1 MNNSMRKRSCF
12 IPKWETKKIPKPP
25 PAIQTKRKEEKRD
38 DQRQSVNAIECQQNW
53 RPFLLLLLLLLLRR
67 PIFFSFF
74 TTKRLRLLFFSRGPD
89 RSSAK
94 DDTFRCG
101 RSTAVVNLLEKR
113 ITTKRRSRERE
124 NMFQKKKRKRGE
136 AVRFHWEMR
145 SSSVPTGHQQSPF
158 FFRRCS
164 SFHRFLD
171 SN

>member
-1 MNNSMRKRSCF
+1 MNNSVRKRSCL
-12 IPKWETKKIPKPP
+12 IPKWETKKNPEATAGHSDKKKRREARRSK
-25 PAIQTKRKEEKRD
+25 AIGKRHWMPTKLT
-38 DQRQSVNAIECQQNW
+38 S
-53 RPFLLLLLLLLLRR
+53 LSSSSSSSSSSTY
-67 PIFFSFF
+67 FFSFF